1 MSDAITQA
9 RDDLRAEQA
18 ELQQQLTQIEQALA
32 ALDGIAPPAP
42 TAPAAP
48 RRSSAGR
55 APRGALLQSILTTLE
70 GQGRQAVHAD
80 ALLELLRETG
90 NLPNGRHPK
99 ANLVN
104 ALTRLEKQG
113 KVRNIG
119 RNRWRRT

>member
-1 MSDAITQA
+1 M
-9 RDDLRAEQA
+9 
-18 ELQQQLTQIEQALA
+18 A
-32 ALDGIAPPAP
+32 ALDGIATPAP
-42 TAPAAP
+42 SASPTPR

-55 APRGALLQSILTTLE
+55 APRGTLLQSILTALE
-70 GQGRQAVHAD
+70 GQGRQAAHAD
-80 ALLELLRETG
+80 ALLELLRATG
-90 NLPNGRHPK
+90 NLPNGQHPK